1 MLEIGTQV
9 EYNGNLYIITNA
21 REYRAGQYAYSL
33 RASDGKVAT
42 AFESRLRVIKA
53 PSASTQITPNT
64 VHSVSTVPMAN
75 VPTIEK
81 RGGYLYLNFFD
92 NLTKGLGEKS
102 WGKEDFYTLSLNEQ
116 YEILKRKLGR
126 YAPDT
131 LQEFITQC
139 FPIVTATYCISMPAF
154 EREIQTRTKKDGTA
168 GPQFVNNV
176 VLRPDLA
183 DNSRRM
189 MAKVPPQY
197 DVILIGDITFGS
209 VFSFSVKGIEL
220 IDSKVAKYGECKI
233 SCIAA
238 CAFAQKQLNN
248 GASVPDYG
256 GVGLKDPVL
265 TRDFIDR
272 LCTEVYPIPNPQD
285 AYHIFGKWQEYIKFR
300 KYYLGVQ
307 SEKCEE
313 ITDVFAVHGYV
324 VTKASYKKNED
335 TWSSLLLGG
344 HEEHSKG
351 EQILLDREV
360 SGADEFPFICVAID
374 KNRKAVLSETTGKN
388 GKGKP
393 KYEVHLRRYTK
404 ESMGL
409 SPSKPEYD
417 ADGNLP
423 KGFRFHQYLLGERF
437 SFTYSDIEPDYSG
450 IENAFAKART
460 AAFSEIDSKYAGI
473 IAGEVES
480 FIKTEATRL
489 EAVYAQRLEA
499 YIRDLAATLARD
511 RAENKDKEV
520 REEYAKA
527 VTRPIES

>member
-9 EYNGNLYIITNA
+9 EYNGNLFVITNA

-64 VHSVSTVPMAN
+64 VHSVSTVPVAN

-92 NLTKGLGEKS
+92 NLAKGLGEKG

-176 VLRPDLA
+176 VLRPDLS

-233 SCIAA
+233 S
-238 CAFAQKQLNN
+238 
-248 GASVPDYG
+248 
-256 GVGLKDPVL
+256 
-265 TRDFIDR
+265 
-272 LCTEVYPIPNPQD
+272 
-285 AYHIFGKWQEYIKFR
+285 
-300 KYYLGVQ
+300 
-307 SEKCEE
+307 
-313 ITDVFAVHGYV
+313 
-324 VTKASYKKNED
+324 
-335 TWSSLLLGG
+335 
-344 HEEHSKG
+344 
-351 EQILLDREV
+351 
-360 SGADEFPFICVAID
+360 
-374 KNRKAVLSETTGKN
+374 
-388 GKGKP
+388 
-393 KYEVHLRRYTK
+393 
-404 ESMGL
+404 
-409 SPSKPEYD
+409 
-417 ADGNLP
+417 
-423 KGFRFHQYLLGERF
+423 
-437 SFTYSDIEPDYSG
+437 
-450 IENAFAKART
+450 
-460 AAFSEIDSKYAGI
+460 
-473 IAGEVES
+473 
-480 FIKTEATRL
+480 
-489 EAVYAQRLEA
+489 
-499 YIRDLAATLARD
+499 
-511 RAENKDKEV
+511 
-520 REEYAKA
+520 
-527 VTRPIES
+527 